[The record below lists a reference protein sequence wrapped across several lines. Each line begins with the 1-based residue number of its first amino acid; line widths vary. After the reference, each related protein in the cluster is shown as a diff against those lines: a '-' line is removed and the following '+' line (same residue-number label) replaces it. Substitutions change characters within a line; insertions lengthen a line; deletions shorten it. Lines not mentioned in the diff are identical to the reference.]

1 MAKTYRP
8 GTYSSPQIII
18 DDTAEKL
25 SRQVQDI
32 GETFNKRKET
42 LRLNKN
48 AIAEEIEE
56 ARKSINDVELIE
68 SISLDDT
75 AKDALMIKLDDLN
88 DLMLR
93 SIGRDQTEVI
103 KKRREI
109 EGLINSFGVS
119 VGLMD
124 KELELYKEAVDNG
137 AEKSILNS
145 TDPKYIKGF
154 QNMINKGGAGWKME
168 AVGDSWV
175 MKFTDPETNK
185 DVSINMRNFKNA
197 KENTGFGLIKYTKD
211 KTEEYVN
218 EMKNSIPFKQI
229 NTLTQQLIDA
239 RKKGDGSVV
248 TETTNKLKVAQ
259 DNLRRY
265 LETNQYIQASITED
279 DYQNYDVDQGVW
291 DNTKEQRLATQ
302 NKVVSM
308 LMEQAFPTTE
318 EGKILEEIKIKEE
331 TDMPKP
337 MTEAQRQTL
346 RFNKD
351 KLEEQTRQFNVLQK
365 GDQDDIKAVVDTRM
379 KRHLKFAGDAM
390 KLPEGSKE
398 RADLVAKVLSEVG
411 YAGVEVDKEG
421 NTYFVVQDGERFNGV
436 NTFVGIVDALNAE
449 TIYKNLDDKAVSI
462 KARERLAP
470 RVEILLAEEIKRRN
484 IKTKP
489 SDEKE
494 NTIGIDIASTNTSPT
509 GGTAR

>member
-1 MAKTYRP
+1 
-8 GTYSSPQIII
+8 
-18 DDTAEKL
+18 
-25 SRQVQDI
+25 
-32 GETFNKRKET
+32 
-42 LRLNKN
+42 
-48 AIAEEIEE
+48 
-56 ARKSINDVELIE
+56 
-68 SISLDDT
+68 
-75 AKDALMIKLDDLN
+75 
-88 DLMLR
+88 
-93 SIGRDQTEVI
+93 
-103 KKRREI
+103 
-109 EGLINSFGVS
+109 
-119 VGLMD
+119 
-124 KELELYKEAVDNG
+124 
-137 AEKSILNS
+137 
-145 TDPKYIKGF
+145 
-154 QNMINKGGAGWKME
+154 
-168 AVGDSWV
+168 

-248 TETTNKLKVAQ
+248 TETINKLKVAQ